1 MIPSLEGWPTKAK
14 ETPSHHEVRLTPLD
28 TNPVFLYLGN
38 ILKFSKIKKNSKK
51 DKSIKKGSHGIEFYN
66 FTGRI
71 KSLINFDTLQKPS
84 VEYKEVSRFT
94 VFQCDMLK
102 KKKKNSPKT
111 KISQLNNK

>member
-1 MIPSLEGWPTKAK
+1 MILSLEGWPTKAK

-28 TNPVFLYLGN
+28 TKPSISISREYFEVFKN
-38 ILKFSKIKKNSKK
+38 KKTSKK
-51 DKSIKKGSHGIEFYN
+51 DKGIKKGSHGIEFCN

-102 KKKKNSPKT
+102 KKKNSPKT